1 MSFLLPCEPNGPM
14 APSCSQRSL
23 VIEPHVHNVRQVG
36 VMGTFDVFANVPLLT
51 PKHHADKVFEQIPPT
66 VNLEAQWAAGASRLP
81 NDAGLVFKV
90 LGQESE
96 PVQAK
101 VREFWSLVRQTVTGA
116 PVLPK
121 FVWR

>member
-1 MSFLLPCEPNGPM
+1 
-14 APSCSQRSL
+14 
-23 VIEPHVHNVRQVG
+23 
-36 VMGTFDVFANVPLLT
+36 MGTFDMFANVVLVT
-51 PKHHADKVFEQIPPT
+51 PRHHADKIFLQVPAV
-66 VNLEAQWAAGASRLP
+66 VNLEEQRTADSSQLP

-101 VREFWSLVRQTVTGA
+101 VREFWSIVRQTVTGA
-116 PVLPK
+116 PVFPK

>member
-1 MSFLLPCEPNGPM
+1 LFTEKF
-14 APSCSQRSL
+14 
-23 VIEPHVHNVRQVG
+23 VIEPQVHNVREVG
-36 VMGTFDVFANVPLLT
+36 VMGTFDVFANVLLLT
-51 PKHHADKVFEQIPPT
+51 PKHHADKVFDQVPAV
-66 VNLEAQWAAGASRLP
+66 VNLEEQWAAGASQLP

-101 VREFWSLVRQTVTGA
+101 VREFWSLVRETVTGA

>member
-1 MSFLLPCEPNGPM
+1 
-14 APSCSQRSL
+14 
-23 VIEPHVHNVRQVG
+23 VG
-36 VMGTFDVFANVPLLT
+36 VMGTFDVFANVVLLT
-51 PKHHADKVFEQIPPT
+51 PRHHADKIFSQVPAVVKLQEH
-66 VNLEAQWAAGASRLP
+66 WAAGASRLP
-81 NDAGLVFKV
+81 NDAGLIFKV

-101 VREFWSLVRQTVTGA
+101 VREFWSIVRQTVTGA